1 MLSNRRFKDLI
12 WEQFARV
19 AKGLASPKR
28 MEILDLLA
36 QSPRT
41 VEALA
46 QLAGMTVANVSQH
59 LQVLKGAA
67 LVVSER
73 QGTFVVYRLATPEV
87 EDLLGSLRRFAETQV
102 AEVSHLTQTFL
113 KQRHL
118 LEPVSQEALV
128 ERVQQ
133 GAVTLLDVRPE
144 EEFQTG
150 HIPGAISVP
159 LADLKRRLASLP
171 KDREIVAY
179 CRGPYCVLA
188 VEAVALLRERGFRAL
203 RLEAGVS
210 EWRSLGWPVVTDSAS
225 RIQSSTRRRSKAGG
239 ISHD

>member
-36 QSPRT
+36 QSHRS

-46 QLAGMTVANVSQH
+46 QLAGMSVANVSQH

-67 LVVSER
+67 LVASER
-73 QGTFVVYRLATPEV
+73 QGTFVIYRLATSEV
-87 EDLLGSLRRFAETQV
+87 EDLLGSLRRFAEVQV
-102 AEVSHLTQTFL
+102 AEVSQLTQTFL

-128 ERVQQ
+128 ERVRR
-133 GAVTLLDVRPE
+133 GEVAVLDVRPQ
-144 EEFQTG
+144 EEFQMG

-159 LADLKRRLASLP
+159 LADLKRRLANLP
-171 KDREIVAY
+171 RDREIVAY

-210 EWRSLGWPVVTDSAS
+210 EWRSQGWPVVTGAANRIPSS
-225 RIQSSTRRRSKAGG
+225 RKRGSKAGG
-239 ISHD
+239 VSHA

>member
-1 MLSNRRFKDLI
+1 MLSNRRYKDLI

-46 QLAGMTVANVSQH
+46 HVAEMTVANASQH

-73 QGTFVVYRLATPEV
+73 QRTFVMYRLATPEV
-87 EDLLGSLRRFAETQV
+87 EDLLGSLRRFAEAQV

-118 LEPVSQEALV
+118 LEPVSQDALT
-128 ERVQQ
+128 ERVQKW
-133 GAVTLLDVRPE
+133 AVTVLDVRPE

-159 LADLKRRLASLP
+159 LADLKRRLANLP

-188 VEAVALLRERGFRAL
+188 VEAVALLKSHGFQAH
-203 RLEAGVS
+203 RLEAGVPD
-210 EWRSLGWPVVTDSAS
+210 WRTLGFKVAVGDDL
-225 RIQSSTRRRSKAGG
+225 QSTTHSPRRRPRAKEPL
-239 ISHD
+239 